1 MSTRAHIN
9 PALPGLCNY
18 MEEIVSLYYRDPGK
32 LARDP
37 GILAC
42 SDIPAEKIVLL
53 RRDGTFLNIIRQ
65 QIKKTLCTPSSQQ
78 IVPSC
83 RGGTVFSYN

>member
-18 MEEIVSLYYRDPGK
+18 MEEIVSLYYRDPG
-32 LARDP
+32 
-37 GILAC
+37 ILAC

-53 RRDGTFLNIIRQ
+53 RRDGTFLHIIRQ